1 MIKMEIVEKDLGAGV
16 LGARAGRIGRELNG
30 VGEEKKVAA
39 RIEID
44 QEEKSKDLE
53 NKKTSKD
60 SKADGERNGIQVTDE
75 MNGSVEKGDRGGV
88 VKANSQPQSN
98 TSKLESDSDSDSK
111 LNLETQF
118 SSSQD
123 AIPNDG
129 IISTSYS
136 TSTTDS
142 QAPSTSNPL
151 PTASTL
157 PEEKLTLEEL
167 LSKASQANIPAQS
180 IEALRKQCD
189 EVAKNAWAVSDE
201 P

>member
-1 MIKMEIVEKDLGAGV
+1 MEMVERDLGAGV

-53 NKKTSKD
+53 NNKTSKD

-75 MNGSVEKGDRGGV
+75 MNRSVEKGDRDGV
-88 VKANSQPQSN
+88 VKANAQLQSN
-98 TSKLESDSDSDSK
+98 TSELESDSNSK
-111 LNLETQF
+111 SETQI

-123 AIPNDG
+123 AITNHKVPDDG
-129 IISTSYS
+129 IISTSSS
-136 TSTTDS
+136 TSTADS
-142 QAPSTSNPL
+142 QARSRSNPL
-151 PTASTL
+151 PTASKN

-167 LSKASQANIPAQS
+167 LSKASQANIPTQS